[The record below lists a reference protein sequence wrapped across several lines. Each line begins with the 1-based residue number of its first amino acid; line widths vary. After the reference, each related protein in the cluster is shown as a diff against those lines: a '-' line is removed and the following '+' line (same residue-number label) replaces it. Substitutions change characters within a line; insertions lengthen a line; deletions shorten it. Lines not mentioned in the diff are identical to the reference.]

1 MRPTASSVQMKRPK
15 PAAQMD
21 ASNPDI
27 DAYNRLFEQR
37 GLRGFYHNARFRW
50 LADNLERISGPLR
63 IIEFGCCDGR
73 ALDNIDRGRIEHYV
87 GLDANWGGG
96 LDEAREKF
104 GHQSNIEFVEASDP
118 QAIGAYADGS
128 FNVAFSLETIEHI
141 PPRSVAPLLDQLA
154 RVTRG
159 DLFISVPVEFGP
171 VFLAKHIGKAVHY
184 GGNQAYEVREV
195 INAALGRTSRVARHE
210 HKGFDYRALARD
222 VEQRFDRVRIEGLPW
237 RWLPPSLSLTAGIIA
252 RSRK

>member
-1 MRPTASSVQMKRPK
+1 MRPTVSSVQTKPPK
-15 PAAQMD
+15 PAGHVD
-21 ASNPDI
+21 AANPDI
-27 DAYNRLFEQR
+27 EAYNRLFEQR
-37 GLRGFYHNARFRW
+37 GLRSLYHNARFRW
-50 LADNLERISGPLR
+50 LAAKLERISGPLR

-73 ALDNIDRGRIEHYV
+73 ALDYIDPERVEHYV

-104 GHQSNIEFVEASDP
+104 AGRANLEFVEASDP
-118 QAIGAYADGS
+118 QAIGPYADDG

-141 PPRSVAPLLDQLA
+141 PPKSVPSLLDQLA
-154 RVTRG
+154 RVTHG

-171 VFLAKHIGKAVHY
+171 VFLAKHAGKALHY
-184 GGNQAYEVREV
+184 GGNQAYEVHEV
-195 INAALGRTSRVARHE
+195 INAALGRTSQVARHE

-222 VEQRFDRVRIEGLPW
+222 VEQRFDLVRIEGLPW
-237 RWLPPSLSLTAGIIA
+237 RWLPPSLSLTAGISA